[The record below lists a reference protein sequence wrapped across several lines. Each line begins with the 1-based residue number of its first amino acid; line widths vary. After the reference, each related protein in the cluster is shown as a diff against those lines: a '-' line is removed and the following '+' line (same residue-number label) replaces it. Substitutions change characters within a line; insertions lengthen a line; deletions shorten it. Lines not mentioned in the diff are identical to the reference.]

1 MRALL
6 PPSSADGVPD
16 LEPVVAGLEALGW
29 DVTGDQPP
37 DLVFAVPSEVRAARA
52 EHPHAVLVVLLP
64 PGSPFDAVR
73 DEADDAMLWP
83 RPAGDRRGGRD
94 ESLAARLRV
103 LTRWATRAA
112 NARAATNATAE
123 RSRSIAA
130 AACEGIVVHDATH
143 ILYANDS
150 LGEMLGYPPA
160 RLEGSPFTDFASAE
174 QVASAAE
181 QFADG
186 RQRAE
191 VEFTRADGTP
201 LPVELTIRPGTWE
214 GRDVTIVTLRDLR
227 QQRARE
233 AEDERK
239 EASHRAALAEQ
250 LRAIEE
256 SNARFRAVAR
266 ATNDALYDW
275 DIQTGA
281 IVWNDAL
288 HTVLRY
294 TGDAEAAGI
303 QWWMAQVHPDDS
315 DRVAA
320 SLDKAMSGGAEGWSD
335 NYRFSTPD
343 GGELHIIDRG
353 VFIRDASG
361 RAVRMIGAMMDVT
374 GRKQLQTRLVLADRL
389 AGVGTM
395 AAGVAHEL
403 NNPLTWVLANVR
415 LVQESMAD
423 ALPEPARRALDNA
436 ARGAERMRSI
446 VADLKVFSRNEV
458 HAAPVD
464 LRQVLGSALSIVAG
478 DLRAK
483 AQLEQVDT
491 TSGPLHVLANE
502 ARVAQVLLNL
512 LVNAVQAIEPGHPER
527 NRVSIHLGHPG
538 GNLRVVAIDVDDTGA
553 GIPPAVRARI
563 FDPFFTT
570 KPPGEGTGLGLS
582 IGLQL
587 VQEMGGEIQVV
598 PRAGRGTRF
607 RVTLPLTDVRPAGG
621 RLHTPPAPTR
631 SAVPARVLIVD
642 DEAMIVEMLEQVLS
656 PEFEVI
662 GESDS
667 RRALARIESGER
679 FDAML
684 CDVMMPGVDG
694 MELYTATLS
703 IAPEQ
708 AARFVFVTGGVS
720 NPDVHAFLEDTGRVC
735 VEKPFDLHG
744 LRATVRK
751 LVGAR

>member
-6 PPSSADGVPD
+6 PPRSDDGVPD
-16 LEPVVAGLEALGW
+16 LEPVAQGLQALGW
-29 DVTGDQPP
+29 DVNADGPP
-37 DLVFAVPSEVRAARA
+37 DLVFADPGEVRASREA
-52 EHPHAVLVVLLP
+52 HPHAVIVVLLP
-64 PGSPFDAVR
+64 AGSPFDAVGE
-73 DEADDAMLWP
+73 EADDAMLWP

-94 ESLAARLRV
+94 ESLADRLRV
-103 LTRWATRAA
+103 LTRWASRAA
-112 NARAATNATAE
+112 SARAATNATAE

-130 AACEGIVVHDATH
+130 AASEGILVHDETH
-143 ILYANDS
+143 ILYANES

-174 QVASAAE
+174 QVARAAE

-186 RQRAE
+186 RQRAD
-191 VEFTRADGTP
+191 VEFTRADGAP
-201 LPVELTIRPGTWE
+201 LPLELTLRPGTWE

-233 AEDERK
+233 AEEERR
-239 EASHRAALAEQ
+239 EANHRALLAEQ

-266 ATNDALYDW
+266 ATNDVLYDW
-275 DIQTGA
+275 DILTGT
-281 IVWNDAL
+281 IVWNDAVR
-288 HTVLRY
+288 TVLRY
-294 TGDAEAAGI
+294 PGDIEAAGI
-303 QWWMAQVHPDDS
+303 QWWMAQVHPEDS

-320 SLDKAMSGGAEGWSD
+320 TLDNAMSSGAEGWSD
-335 NYRFSTPD
+335 NYRFATPD
-343 GGELHIIDRG
+343 GGRLDIIDRG
-353 VFIRDASG
+353 VFIRDATG
-361 RAVRMIGAMMDVT
+361 RPVRMIGAMMDVT

-389 AGVGTM
+389 ASVGTM

-403 NNPLTWVLANVR
+403 NNPLTWVLANIR
-415 LVQESMAD
+415 LVQESMGDGAPD
-423 ALPEPARRALDNA
+423 ATRRALDHA
-436 ARGAERMRSI
+436 AQGAERMRSI
-446 VADLKVFSRNEV
+446 VSDLKVFSRNEV
-458 HAAPVD
+458 LAAPVE
-464 LRQVLGSALSIVAG
+464 LRQVLSSALSIVAS

-491 TSGPLHVLANE
+491 TTGPLLVLANE

-512 LVNAVQAIEPGHPER
+512 LVNAVQAIEAGHPER
-527 NRVSIHLGHPG
+527 NRVGIHVSHPNGNVRAVSIE
-538 GNLRVVAIDVDDTGA
+538 VDDTGA
-553 GIPPAVRARI
+553 GIPPSVRARI

-587 VQEMGGEIQVV
+587 VHEMGGEIQLV

-607 RVTLPLTDVRPAGG
+607 RVTLPLTDVRPGGG
-621 RLHTPPAPTR
+621 RLLTPPAPAPR
-631 SAVPARVLIVD
+631 VAPARVLLVD

-662 GESDS
+662 GESES
-667 RRALARIESGER
+667 RRALARLERGER

-684 CDVMMPGVDG
+684 CDVMMPGIDG
-694 MELYTATLS
+694 MQLYSATLAMS
-703 IAPEQ
+703 PEQ

-720 NPDVHAFLEDTGRVC
+720 NPDVHLFLEDTGRPC
-735 VEKPFDLHG
+735 VEKPFDLNA

-751 LVGAR
+751 LVGTR

>member
-16 LEPVVAGLEALGW
+16 LEPVVSGLEALGW
-29 DVTGDQPP
+29 DVHGDQAP
-37 DLVFAVPSEVRAARA
+37 DLVFAIPTEVRAARA
-52 EHPHAVLVVLLP
+52 AHPDAVIVVLKP
-64 PGSPFDAVR
+64 AGSPFDAVGE
-73 DEADDAMLWP
+73 EADDAMLWP
-83 RPAGDRRGGRD
+83 RPPGDRRGGRD

-112 NARAATNATAE
+112 SARAATDATAE

-130 AACEGIVVHDATH
+130 AASEGILVHDETH
-143 ILYANDS
+143 ILYANES
-150 LGEMLGYPPA
+150 LGEMFGYPTA
-160 RLEGSPFTDFASAE
+160 RLEGSPFSDFASAE
-174 QVASAAE
+174 QVARAAE
-181 QFADG
+181 QFAG
-186 RQRAE
+186 GGNRAE

-201 LPVELTIRPGTWE
+201 LPLEITIRPGTWE

-227 QQRARE
+227 EQRARE
-233 AEDERK
+233 VEDARRD
-239 EASHRAALAEQ
+239 ANHRAALAEQ
-250 LRAIEE
+250 VRAIEE

-275 DIQTGA
+275 DIQTGT

-288 HTVLRY
+288 RTVLRF
-294 TGDAEAAGI
+294 TGDPEAAGI
-303 QWWMAQVHPDDS
+303 QWWMAQVHPEDS
-315 DRVAA
+315 DRVAT
-320 SLDKAMSGGAEGWSD
+320 SLDKAMSSGAEGWSD
-335 NYRFSTPD
+335 NYRFSTTD
-343 GGELHIIDRG
+343 GAQVDIIDRG
-353 VFIRDASG
+353 LFIRDASG
-361 RAVRMIGAMMDVT
+361 QAVRMIGAMMDVT

-389 AGVGTM
+389 ASVGTM
-395 AAGVAHEL
+395 AAGVAHEM
-403 NNPLTWVLANVR
+403 NNPLTWVLANIR
-415 LVQESMAD
+415 LVQESMGD
-423 ALPEPARRALDNA
+423 ALPEPTRRALDHA

-446 VADLKVFSRNEV
+446 VSDLKVFSRNEA
-458 HAAPVD
+458 HAAPVE

-491 TSGPLHVLANE
+491 TAGPLHVLANE

-512 LVNAVQAIEPGHPER
+512 LVNAVQAIEVGHPER
-527 NRVSIHLGHPG
+527 NRVGIQLSHPG
-538 GNLRVVAIDVDDTGA
+538 GNPRLVCVEVDDTGA

-607 RVTLPLTDVRPAGG
+607 RVTLPLTDVRPTGG
-621 RLHTPPAPTR
+621 RLLTPPPPAR
-631 SAVPARVLIVD
+631 SAVAARVLIVD

-667 RRALARIESGER
+667 RRALARLEGGER
-679 FDAML
+679 FDGML

-694 MELYTATLS
+694 MQLYSATLS

-708 AARFVFVTGGVS
+708 AKRFVFVTGGVS
-720 NPDVHAFLEDTGRVC
+720 NPDVHAFLEDTGRPC
-735 VEKPFDLHG
+735 VEKPFDLHA

-751 LVGAR
+751 LVAR